1 MDFRAYWNAHQEE
14 FRDLIRIP
22 SVFDETSVCEET
34 PYGAQ
39 VDNALQFMKQKC
51 EQAGI
56 TTRLW
61 NHDVLTASIGTGTRI
76 DIVSHLDVVP
86 PGSGWHT
93 DPFDPQIRDGWIYGR
108 GSQDMKSG
116 AWLVF
121 LALCILQEEGIPL
134 HHEYRL
140 VYGSDEERTMEPMRE
155 YVRDAGYPVFSFTPD
170 GCFPLVIGEKGALTW
185 HVEMKAHPGNILD
198 LKGGSQENVIPE
210 DAECLVK
217 GTDEETVRNYMH
229 EHGMNGTAVMEGSAV
244 RIHVKG
250 KSGHASDP
258 DAGHNAIIDLLAILK
273 DVLKNE
279 DAENLFHAFHD
290 PYGYGMHMDCEK
302 KPLGKLT
309 INLGT
314 LELRDGKWIME
325 CDCRY
330 PDCID
335 AETLT
340 DRLQAFFPDAGITLP
355 FCTEPTLIEEDDPWL
370 KPFEEA
376 YEECVHKPCRHLV
389 SGGVSYTK
397 IMKRCV
403 NFGAMPEACESL
415 AHQAD
420 EKVCIDW
427 CIQALEIYVKLLEK
441 MDQMSC

>member
-22 SVFDETSVCEET
+22 SVYEEETVSEDT
-34 PYGAQ
+34 PYGKP
-39 VDNALQFMKQKC
+39 VDAALQYMKEKC
-51 EQAGI
+51 ERAGFA
-56 TTRLW
+56 TRMW
-61 NHDVLTASIGTGTRI
+61 NHDVLTASIGEGTRI
-76 DIVSHLDVVP
+76 DLVSHLDVVP

-93 DPFDPQIRDGWIYGR
+93 DPFDPVVKDGWIYGR

-121 LALCILQEEGIPL
+121 LALCILKEEGL
-134 HHEYRL
+134 SFHHEYRL
-140 VYGSDEERTMEPMRE
+140 VYGSDEERTMEPMRA

-185 HVEMKAHPGNILD
+185 HVETEAHPGNILF

-217 GTDEETVRNYMH
+217 EADAETVSAYMQ
-229 EHGMNGTAVMEGSAV
+229 EHRIHGTVTAEENAV

-258 DAGHNAIIDLLAILK
+258 DAGHNAIVDLLVILQDLLQDK
-273 DVLKNE
+273 
-279 DAENLFHAFHD
+279 DAEKLYHAFHD
-290 PYGYGMHMDCEK
+290 PCGSGMNMTCEK

-314 LELRDGKWIME
+314 LELQDGRWIME

-330 PDCID
+330 PDCMD
-335 AETLT
+335 AQTLT
-340 DRLQAFFPDAGITLP
+340 DRLQAFFPDAEITLP
-355 FCTEPTLIEEDDPWL
+355 FCTEPTLIEEDDP
-370 KPFEEA
+370 
-376 YEECVHKPCRHLV
+376 
-389 SGGVSYTK
+389 
-397 IMKRCV
+397 
-403 NFGAMPEACESL
+403 
-415 AHQAD
+415 
-420 EKVCIDW
+420 
-427 CIQALEIYVKLLEK
+427 
-441 MDQMSC
+441 